1 MSGNEDND
9 KKIALDVQIRYKMI
23 EKLSAINQE
32 LKDEIIGHKETE
44 QQLISV
50 NKSLEK
56 ALKVKTDFLSTLSH
70 ETRTPLNIILGYLQI
85 LGDSSVGKEHAEYL
99 DAIKIAADGMLGMID
114 QILNYSKLTSKEEM
128 LNIATFEL
136 TDVVD
141 EFKKLFK
148 IKAIEKN
155 LRYKLLLDS
164 EIPKV
169 LVGDLSKLKQVL
181 YNIIG
186 NAIKYTDEGF
196 VEVCFMCKI
205 KSDKTLDLVLEVK
218 DSGRG
223 IAKED
228 LGKIFSKFT
237 QLESSTKRTKSGVGL
252 GLAICKEIIELME
265 GTIDVDSVL
274 GQGTVFKI
282 EIPLKYKP
290 NKPLSNNSVKVE
302 PLKGLSILLAED
314 NLMNQRMAMIV
325 LKMLG
330 CAVTVANNGQEAVDL
345 CVERSFDIIL
355 MDLHMPILNGF
366 EATEQITRMG
376 IVTPIIAFSADIL
389 AETQERISE
398 LGIAGFISKP
408 FVIKDL
414 SSSIQQVIAK
424 A

>member
-330 CAVTVANNGQEAVDL
+330 CTVTVANNGQEAVDL